1 MNVKRGVREK
11 LKNFL
16 TFSPISDR
24 IGGATQKMEGA
35 NSVAQETVK
44 VGIIGAGGNTR
55 SRHIPGLQAIEGV
68 EIVGVCNRSQ
78 ESSQRVADE
87 FGIPKTYGN
96 WQDAIGDPDTN
107 AIVIGTWPYMH
118 CRATVAALR
127 ADKHVMCEAR
137 MAMNAKEAHIMRMAS
152 RQKTHLIAQIVPSP
166 MTLRVDNTIKR
177 LIAEGYIGD
186 VLAIE
191 ARAGGAFLDSESA
204 LQWRQDFDLSGLN
217 IMSMGI
223 WYEAL
228 MRWVGEATRII
239 AMGKTFVKM
248 RPDAEG
254 VMRAVRIPEHIDV
267 VGDLACG
274 AQLHIQVSTIAGLA
288 GAPEVYVFGSDGT
301 LRFSG
306 NKLYGGQKEDTE
318 LSEIDIPDTEA
329 GGWRVEEEFVNAIRG
344 GEVIT
349 HTDFDTGVK
358 YMEFTEAVTRS
369 MQSGTAITLPLHI

>member
-1 MNVKRGVREK
+1 MA
-11 LKNFL
+11 
-16 TFSPISDR
+16 SDTIR
-24 IGGATQKMEGA
+24 
-35 NSVAQETVK
+35 
-44 VGIIGAGGNTR
+44 VGIIGAGRNTK

-68 EIVGVCNRSQ
+68 KIIGVCNRSQ

-87 FGIPKTYGN
+87 FGIPKIYN
-96 WQDAIGDPDTN
+96 HWQDTIDDKETN

-118 CRATVAALR
+118 CRATVSALM
-127 ADKHVMCEAR
+127 ANKHVMCEAR
-137 MAMNAKEAHIMRMAS
+137 MAMNAREAHAMR
-152 RQKTHLIAQIVPSP
+152 LIARRKPKLTAQIVPSP

-191 ARAGGAFLDSESA
+191 VRAGGTFLDTETPR
-204 LQWRQDFDLSGLN
+204 QWRQDFDLSGLN

-228 MRWVGEATRII
+228 MRWVGEATRIS

-248 RPDAEG
+248 RPDDDH
-254 VMRAVRIPEHIDV
+254 VIRSVRIPEHIDII
-267 VGDLACG
+267 GELACG
-274 AQLHIQVSTIAGLA
+274 AQLHMQISAVTGLA
-288 GAPEVYVFGSDGT
+288 GVPEVFIFGSVGT

-306 NKLYGGQKEDTE
+306 NKLYGGQKADEA
-318 LSEIDIPDTEA
+318 LNEIDIPADEE
-329 GGWRVEEEFVNAIRG
+329 GEWRVEQEFVNAIRG
-344 GEVIT
+344 EETIT

-369 MQSGTAITLPLHI
+369 MSSGNTISLPLQL

>member
-1 MNVKRGVREK
+1 M
-11 LKNFL
+11 
-16 TFSPISDR
+16 
-24 IGGATQKMEGA
+24 
-35 NSVAQETVK
+35 AQETVK

-68 EIVGVCNRSQ
+68 EIIGVCNRSQ

-137 MAMNAKEAHIMRMAS
+137 MAMNAREAHIMRMAS

-166 MTLRVDNTIKR
+166 MTLRADNTIKR
-177 LIAEGYIGD
+177 LIGEGYIGD

-191 ARAGGAFLDSESA
+191 ARAGGAFLDSESP

-228 MRWVGEATRII
+228 MRWVGEATRIM

-248 RPDAEG
+248 RPDADG
-254 VMRAVRIPEHIDV
+254 VMRSVRIPEHIDV

-274 AQLHIQVSTIAGLA
+274 AQLHIQVSTVAGLA

-306 NKLYGGQKEDTE
+306 NKLYGGQKADAE
-318 LSEIDIPDTEA
+318 LNEIDIPDSEA

-344 GEVIT
+344 NEVIT
-349 HTDFDTGVK
+349 HTDFNTGVK

-369 MQSGTAITLPLHI
+369 MQSGAAITLPLQI

>member
-1 MNVKRGVREK
+1 M
-11 LKNFL
+11 
-16 TFSPISDR
+16 
-24 IGGATQKMEGA
+24 
-35 NSVAQETVK
+35 AQETVK

-55 SRHIPGLQAIEGV
+55 SKHIPGLQAIDGV

-87 FGIPKTYGN
+87 FGIPKIYGN
-96 WQDAIGDPDTN
+96 WQEAIRDPDTN

-137 MAMNAKEAHIMRMAS
+137 MAMNAKEAHIMRMVS

-177 LIAEGYIGD
+177 LIAEGYLGD

-191 ARAGGAFLDSESA
+191 ARAGGTFLDSESP

-228 MRWVGEATRII
+228 MRWVGEATRIM

-248 RPDAEG
+248 RVDADG
-254 VMRAVRIPEHIDV
+254 VMRSVRIPEHIDV

-274 AQLHIQVSTIAGLA
+274 AQLHIQVSSVAGLA
-288 GAPEVYVFGSDGT
+288 GAPEVYLFGSDGT

-306 NKLYGGQKEDTE
+306 NKLYGGEKGDTE
-318 LSEIDIPDTEA
+318 LDEIDIPDSEA

-344 GEVIT
+344 DEVIT

-369 MQSGTAITLPLHI
+369 MQSGKAISLPL

>member
-1 MNVKRGVREK
+1 M
-11 LKNFL
+11 
-16 TFSPISDR
+16 
-24 IGGATQKMEGA
+24 
-35 NSVAQETVK
+35 AQETVK

-55 SRHIPGLQAIEGV
+55 SKHIPGLQAIEGV
-68 EIVGVCNRSQ
+68 EIIGVCNRSQ

-87 FGIPKTYGN
+87 FGIPKTYDN

-107 AIVIGTWPYMH
+107 AIGIGTWPYMH

-137 MAMNAKEAHIMRMAS
+137 MAMNAKEAHIMRMVS

-177 LIAEGYIGD
+177 LIAEDYIGD

-191 ARAGGAFLDSESA
+191 ARAGGAFLDSESP

-228 MRWVGEATRII
+228 MRWVGEATRIMAI
-239 AMGKTFVKM
+239 GKTFVKM
-248 RPDAEG
+248 RPDADG
-254 VMRAVRIPEHIDV
+254 VMRSVRIPEHIDV

-274 AQLHIQVSTIAGLA
+274 AQLHIQVSTVAGLA
-288 GAPEVYVFGSDGT
+288 GAPEVYLFGSNGT

-306 NKLYGGQKEDTE
+306 NKLYGGQEGDAELTE
-318 LSEIDIPDTEA
+318 MDIPDAEA

-344 GEVIT
+344 NEVIT

-369 MQSGTAITLPLHI
+369 MQSGTAITLPLQI

>member
-1 MNVKRGVREK
+1 MAQD
-11 LKNFL
+11 
-16 TFSPISDR
+16 TIR
-24 IGGATQKMEGA
+24 I
-35 NSVAQETVK
+35 
-44 VGIIGAGGNTR
+44 GIIGAGGNTK
-55 SRHIPGLQAIEGV
+55 SKHIPGLQAIEGV

-87 FGIPKTYGN
+87 FGISKTYGS
-96 WQDAIGDPDTN
+96 WQDAIADADTS

-118 CRATVAALR
+118 CRATVAALE

-137 MAMNAKEAHIMRMAS
+137 MAMNAREAHIMRAAS

-186 VLAIE
+186 VLAVE
-191 ARAGGAFLDSESA
+191 AHAGGAFLDSEGP

-228 MRWVGEATRII
+228 IRWVGEATRIM

-248 RPDAEG
+248 RPDADG
-254 VMRAVRIPEHIDV
+254 VMRSVRIPEHIDV
-267 VGDLACG
+267 VGDLVCG
-274 AQLHIQVSTIAGLA
+274 AQLHIQVSTVAGLA
-288 GAPEVYVFGSDGT
+288 GAPEVYVFGSNGT

-306 NKLYGGQKEDTE
+306 NRLYGGQKGDTE
-318 LSEIDIPDTEA
+318 LNEIDIPEA
-329 GGWRVEEEFVNAIRG
+329 EVGAWRVEEEFVNAIRG
-344 GEVIT
+344 VEVIT
-349 HTDFDTGVK
+349 HSDFDTGVK

-369 MQSGTAITLPLHI
+369 MQSGAAVPLPLDI

>member
-1 MNVKRGVREK
+1 M
-11 LKNFL
+11 
-16 TFSPISDR
+16 
-24 IGGATQKMEGA
+24 
-35 NSVAQETVK
+35 AQQTVK

-55 SRHIPGLQAIEGV
+55 SKHIPGLQAIEGV

-87 FGIPKTYGN
+87 FGIPKTYDN

-137 MAMNAKEAHIMRMAS
+137 MAMNAREAHIMRMAS

-166 MTLRVDNTIKR
+166 MTLRADNTIKR

-191 ARAGGAFLDSESA
+191 ARAGGAFLDSESP

-228 MRWVGEATRII
+228 MRWVGEATRIM

-254 VMRAVRIPEHIDV
+254 VMRSVRIPEHIDV

-274 AQLHIQVSTIAGLA
+274 AQLHIQVSTVAGLA

-306 NKLYGGQKEDTE
+306 NKLYGGQKGDAE
-318 LSEIDIPDTEA
+318 LNEIDIPDSEA

-344 GEVIT
+344 NEVIT

-358 YMEFTEAVTRS
+358 YMEFTEAVARS
-369 MQSGTAITLPLHI
+369 MQSGTAIPLPLQI

>member
-1 MNVKRGVREK
+1 
-11 LKNFL
+11 
-16 TFSPISDR
+16 
-24 IGGATQKMEGA
+24 
-35 NSVAQETVK
+35 
-44 VGIIGAGGNTR
+44 
-55 SRHIPGLQAIEGV
+55 
-68 EIVGVCNRSQ
+68 
-78 ESSQRVADE
+78 
-87 FGIPKTYGN
+87 
-96 WQDAIGDPDTN
+96 
-107 AIVIGTWPYMH
+107 
-118 CRATVAALR
+118 
-127 ADKHVMCEAR
+127 
-137 MAMNAKEAHIMRMAS
+137 MAMNAKEAHIMRIAS
-152 RQKTHLIAQIVPSP
+152 LQKTHLIAQIVPSP

-191 ARAGGAFLDSESA
+191 ARAGGAFLDSESP

-228 MRWVGEATRII
+228 MRWVGEATRIM

-248 RPDAEG
+248 RSDADG
-254 VMRAVRIPEHIDV
+254 VMRSVRIPEHIDV

-274 AQLHIQVSTIAGLA
+274 AQLHIQVSTVAGLA
-288 GAPEVYVFGSDGT
+288 GAPEVYIFGSNGT

-306 NKLYGGQKEDTE
+306 NKLYGGQKDDAE

-344 GEVIT
+344 NEVIT

-369 MQSGTAITLPLHI
+369 MQSGTAIALPLHI

>member
-1 MNVKRGVREK
+1 M
-11 LKNFL
+11 
-16 TFSPISDR
+16 
-24 IGGATQKMEGA
+24 
-35 NSVAQETVK
+35 AQDTIK
-44 VGIIGAGGNTR
+44 VGVIGAGGNTK

-68 EIVGVCNRSQ
+68 EIVGVCNRSL

-96 WQDAIGDPDTN
+96 WQDAIADADTH

-118 CRATVAALR
+118 CRATIAALE

-137 MAMNAKEAHIMRMAS
+137 MAMNAREAHKMRGVA

-166 MTLRVDNTIKR
+166 MTLRADNTIKR
-177 LIAEGYIGD
+177 LIADGYIGD
-186 VLAIE
+186 VLAVE
-191 ARAGGAFLDSESA
+191 ARAGGAFLDSEA
-204 LQWRQDFDLSGLN
+204 PLQWRQDFDLSGLN

-228 MRWVGEATRII
+228 IRWVGEATRIM

-248 RPDAEG
+248 RPDADG

-267 VGDLACG
+267 VGDLECG
-274 AQLHIQVSTIAGLA
+274 AQLHIQVSNVAGLA
-288 GAPEVYVFGSDGT
+288 GAPEVYVFGSNGT

-306 NKLYGGQKEDTE
+306 NQLYGGQKADTE
-318 LSEIDIPDTEA
+318 LTEIDIPDSEA
-329 GGWRVEEEFVNAIRG
+329 GAWRVEEEFVNAIRG
-344 GEVIT
+344 EEVIT
-349 HTDFDTGVK
+349 HTDFETGVK
-358 YMEFTEAVTRS
+358 YMEFTEAVTLS

>member
-1 MNVKRGVREK
+1 MDN
-11 LKNFL
+11 
-16 TFSPISDR
+16 
-24 IGGATQKMEGA
+24 ATQKMEGA
-35 NSVAQETVK
+35 KEVAQDTIR
-44 VGIIGAGGNTR
+44 VGIIGAGGNTT

-78 ESSQRVADE
+78 ESSQRVADQ

-96 WQDAIGDPDTN
+96 WQDAIADPDTN

-118 CRATVAALR
+118 CRATVAALET
-127 ADKHVMCEAR
+127 DKHVMCEAR
-137 MAMNAKEAHIMRMAS
+137 MAMNAREAHIMREAS

-186 VLAIE
+186 VLAVE
-191 ARAGGAFLDSESA
+191 ARAGGAFLDSEA
-204 LQWRQDFDLSGLN
+204 PLQWRQDFDLSGLN

-228 MRWVGEATRII
+228 IRWIGEATRIM

-248 RPDAEG
+248 RPDADG
-254 VMRAVRIPEHIDV
+254 VMRSVRIPEHIDV

-274 AQLHIQVSTIAGLA
+274 AQLHIQVSNVAGLA
-288 GAPEVYVFGSDGT
+288 GAPEVYVFGSNGT

-306 NKLYGGQKEDTE
+306 NKLYGGQKGDTE
-318 LSEIDIPDTEA
+318 LTEIDIPASEVGA
-329 GGWRVEEEFVNAIRG
+329 WRVEEEFVNAIRG
-344 GEVIT
+344 EEVIT
-349 HTDFDTGVK
+349 HTDFETGVK

-369 MQSGTAITLPLHI
+369 MQSGAAITLPLQI

>member
-1 MNVKRGVREK
+1 MASEKVR
-11 LKNFL
+11 
-16 TFSPISDR
+16 
-24 IGGATQKMEGA
+24 
-35 NSVAQETVK
+35 
-44 VGIIGAGGNTR
+44 VGIIGAGRNTK

-68 EIVGVCNRSQ
+68 EIIGVCNRSQ

-87 FGIPKTYGN
+87 FGIPKIYQH
-96 WQDAIGDPDTN
+96 WQDAIDDNETN

-118 CRATVAALR
+118 CRATVSALMVN
-127 ADKHVMCEAR
+127 KHVMCEAR
-137 MAMNAKEAHIMRMAS
+137 MAMNAREAHAMRLMARRKS
-152 RQKTHLIAQIVPSP
+152 KLTAQIVPSP

-191 ARAGGAFLDSESA
+191 VRAGGTFIETETP

-223 WYEAL
+223 WYEAI
-228 MRWVGEATRII
+228 MRWVGEATRIS
-239 AMGKTFVKM
+239 AMGNTFVKM
-248 RPDAEG
+248 RPDDG
-254 VMRAVRIPEHIDV
+254 IMRSVRIPEHIDV
-267 VGDLACG
+267 IGELSCG
-274 AQLHIQVSTIAGLA
+274 AQLHMQISAVTGLA
-288 GAPEVYVFGSDGT
+288 GVPEVFIFGSLGT

-306 NKLYGGQKEDTE
+306 NKLYGGQKGDEA
-318 LSEIDIPDTEA
+318 LNEIDIPVEEE

-344 GEVIT
+344 GETIT

-369 MQSGTAITLPLHI
+369 MSSGNAISLPLQL

>member
-1 MNVKRGVREK
+1 M
-11 LKNFL
+11 
-16 TFSPISDR
+16 
-24 IGGATQKMEGA
+24 
-35 NSVAQETVK
+35 AQETVK

-68 EIVGVCNRSQ
+68 EIIGVCNRSQ

-96 WQDAIGDPDTN
+96 WQDAIADPDTN

-118 CRATVAALR
+118 CQATVAALR

-137 MAMNAKEAHIMRMAS
+137 MAMNAKEAHIMRMVS

-177 LIAEGYIGD
+177 LIAEGYLGD

-191 ARAGGAFLDSESA
+191 ARAGGAFLDSESS

-228 MRWVGEATRII
+228 MRWVGEATRIL

-248 RPDAEG
+248 RPDADG
-254 VMRAVRIPEHIDV
+254 VMRSVRIPEHIDV

-274 AQLHIQVSTIAGLA
+274 AQLHIQVSSVAGLA
-288 GAPEVYVFGSDGT
+288 GAPEVYIFGSDGT

-306 NKLYGGQKEDTE
+306 NKLYGGQKGDAE
-318 LSEIDIPDTEA
+318 LNEIDIPDSEA

-344 GEVIT
+344 NEVIT

-369 MQSGTAITLPLHI
+369 MQSGTAITLPL

>member
-1 MNVKRGVREK
+1 M
-11 LKNFL
+11 
-16 TFSPISDR
+16 
-24 IGGATQKMEGA
+24 
-35 NSVAQETVK
+35 AQETVK

-55 SRHIPGLQAIEGV
+55 SKHIPGLQAIEDV
-68 EIVGVCNRSQ
+68 EIIGVCNRSQ
-78 ESSQRVADE
+78 ESSQRVADA
-87 FGIPKTYGN
+87 FGIPKIYDN
-96 WQDAIGDPDTN
+96 WQEAIADPDTN

-137 MAMNAKEAHIMRMAS
+137 MAMNAKEAHIMRMVS
-152 RQKTHLIAQIVPSP
+152 RQKTHLTAQIVPSP
-166 MTLRVDNTIKR
+166 MTLRVDKTIKR
-177 LIAEGYIGD
+177 LIAEDYIGD

-191 ARAGGAFLDSESA
+191 ARAGGAFLDSESP

-228 MRWVGEATRII
+228 MRWVGEATRIM

-248 RPDAEG
+248 RPDADG
-254 VMRAVRIPEHIDV
+254 VMRSVRIPEHIDV

-274 AQLHIQVSTIAGLA
+274 AQLHIQVSTVAGLA
-288 GAPEVYVFGSDGT
+288 GAPEVYVFGSNGT

-306 NKLYGGQKEDTE
+306 NKLYGGQKGDAE
-318 LSEIDIPDTEA
+318 LTEIDIPDTEA

-344 GEVIT
+344 NEVIT

>member
-1 MNVKRGVREK
+1 VKETE
-11 LKNFL
+11 NFL
-16 TFSPISDR
+16 TFSPISAKMNT
-24 IGGATQKMEGA
+24 ATQKMEGA
-35 NSVAQETVK
+35 KEVAQDTIR
-44 VGIIGAGGNTR
+44 VGIIGAGGNTT

-87 FGIPKTYGN
+87 FGIPKTYDN

-137 MAMNAKEAHIMRMAS
+137 MAMNAREAHIMRMAS

-166 MTLRVDNTIKR
+166 MTLRADNTIKR

-191 ARAGGAFLDSESA
+191 ARAGGAFLDSESP

-228 MRWVGEATRII
+228 MRWVGEATRIM

-254 VMRAVRIPEHIDV
+254 VMRSVRIPEHIDV

-274 AQLHIQVSTIAGLA
+274 AQLHIQVSTVAGLA
-288 GAPEVYVFGSDGT
+288 GAPEVYVFGSNGT

-306 NKLYGGQKEDTE
+306 NKLYGGQKGDAE
-318 LSEIDIPDTEA
+318 LNEIDIPDSEA

-344 GEVIT
+344 NEVIT

-358 YMEFTEAVTRS
+358 YMEFTEVVARS
-369 MQSGTAITLPLHI
+369 MQSGTAITLPLQI

>member
-1 MNVKRGVREK
+1 M
-11 LKNFL
+11 
-16 TFSPISDR
+16 
-24 IGGATQKMEGA
+24 
-35 NSVAQETVK
+35 AQDTIR

-78 ESSQRVADE
+78 ESSQRVAEE

-96 WQDAIGDPDTN
+96 WQEAIADPDTN

-118 CRATVAALR
+118 CRATVAALE

-137 MAMNAKEAHIMRMAS
+137 MAMNATEAHIMREVS
-152 RQKTHLIAQIVPSP
+152 RQQTHLIAQIVPSP

-191 ARAGGAFLDSESA
+191 ARAGGAFLDSEA
-204 LQWRQDFDLSGLN
+204 PLQWRQDFDLSGLN

-228 MRWVGEATRII
+228 IRWVGEATRIM
-239 AMGKTFVKM
+239 AMGKTFIKM

-254 VMRAVRIPEHIDV
+254 VMRSVRIPEHIDV

-274 AQLHIQVSTIAGLA
+274 AQLHIQVSNVAGLA
-288 GAPEVYVFGSDGT
+288 GAPEVYVFGSNGT

-306 NKLYGGQKEDTE
+306 NRLYGGQKGDTE
-318 LSEIDIPDTEA
+318 LNEIDIPEAEA

-344 GEVIT
+344 EEVIT
-349 HTDFDTGVK
+349 HTDFETGVK

>member
-1 MNVKRGVREK
+1 M
-11 LKNFL
+11 
-16 TFSPISDR
+16 
-24 IGGATQKMEGA
+24 
-35 NSVAQETVK
+35 AQETVK

-55 SRHIPGLQAIEGV
+55 SKHIPGLQAIDGV

-78 ESSQRVADE
+78 ESSQRVADA
-87 FGIPKTYGN
+87 FGIPKIYGN
-96 WQDAIGDPDTN
+96 WQEVITDPDTN

-137 MAMNAKEAHIMRMAS
+137 MAMNAKEAHIMRMVS

-177 LIAEGYIGD
+177 LIAEGYLGD

-191 ARAGGAFLDSESA
+191 ARAGGAFLDSESP

-228 MRWVGEATRII
+228 MRWVGEATRIM
-239 AMGKTFVKM
+239 AVGKTFVKM
-248 RPDAEG
+248 RPDADG
-254 VMRAVRIPEHIDV
+254 VMRSVRIPEHIDV

-274 AQLHIQVSTIAGLA
+274 AQLHIQVSSVAGLA
-288 GAPEVYVFGSDGT
+288 GAPEVYLFGSNGT

-306 NKLYGGQKEDTE
+306 NKLYGGQKGDAE
-318 LSEIDIPDTEA
+318 LSEIDIPDSEA

-344 GEVIT
+344 NEVIT

-369 MQSGTAITLPLHI
+369 MQSGTAITLPL

>member
-1 MNVKRGVREK
+1 M
-11 LKNFL
+11 
-16 TFSPISDR
+16 
-24 IGGATQKMEGA
+24 
-35 NSVAQETVK
+35 AQETIK
-44 VGIIGAGGNTR
+44 VGIIGAGGNTT

-78 ESSQRVADE
+78 ESSQRVADQ
-87 FGIPKTYGN
+87 FGIPKTYDT
-96 WQDAIGDPDTN
+96 WQDAIADPDTN

-118 CRATVAALR
+118 CRATVAALQ

-137 MAMNAKEAHIMRMAS
+137 MAMNAREAHIMRAVS

-177 LIAEGYIGD
+177 LIAEGYLGD
-186 VLAIE
+186 VLAVE
-191 ARAGGAFLDSESA
+191 ARAGGAFLDSEAS

-228 MRWVGEATRII
+228 IRWIGEATRIM

-248 RPDAEG
+248 RPDADG
-254 VMRAVRIPEHIDV
+254 VMRSVRIPEHVDV

-274 AQLHIQVSTIAGLA
+274 AQLHIQVSNVAGLA

-306 NKLYGGQKEDTE
+306 NKLYGGQKGDTE
-318 LSEIDIPDTEA
+318 LTEIDIPESEA

-344 GEVIT
+344 EEVIT
-349 HTDFDTGVK
+349 HTDFETGVK

-369 MQSGTAITLPLHI
+369 MQSGTAVTLPLHI

>member
-1 MNVKRGVREK
+1 M
-11 LKNFL
+11 
-16 TFSPISDR
+16 
-24 IGGATQKMEGA
+24 
-35 NSVAQETVK
+35 AQQTVK

-55 SRHIPGLQAIEGV
+55 SKHIPGLQAIEGV

-87 FGIPKTYGN
+87 FGIPKTYDN

-137 MAMNAKEAHIMRMAS
+137 MAMNAREAHIMRMAS

-166 MTLRVDNTIKR
+166 MTLRADNTIKR

-191 ARAGGAFLDSESA
+191 ARAGGAFLDSESP

-228 MRWVGEATRII
+228 MRWVGEATRIM

-254 VMRAVRIPEHIDV
+254 VMRSVRIPEHIDV

-274 AQLHIQVSTIAGLA
+274 AQLHIQVSTVAGLA

-306 NKLYGGQKEDTE
+306 NKLYGGQKDDAE
-318 LSEIDIPDTEA
+318 LNEIDIPDSEA

-344 GEVIT
+344 NEVIT

-358 YMEFTEAVTRS
+358 YMEFTEAVARS
-369 MQSGTAITLPLHI
+369 MQSGTAITLPLQI

>member
-1 MNVKRGVREK
+1 M
-11 LKNFL
+11 
-16 TFSPISDR
+16 
-24 IGGATQKMEGA
+24 
-35 NSVAQETVK
+35 AQQTVK

-55 SRHIPGLQAIEGV
+55 SKHIPGLQAIEGV
-68 EIVGVCNRSQ
+68 EIIGVCNRSQ

-96 WQDAIGDPDTN
+96 WQEAIGDPDTN

-118 CRATVAALR
+118 CQTTVATLR

-137 MAMNAKEAHIMRMAS
+137 MAMNAKEAHIMRIAS

-191 ARAGGAFLDSESA
+191 ARAGGAFLDSESP

-228 MRWVGEATRII
+228 MRWVGEATRIM
-239 AMGKTFVKM
+239 AMGKTFAKM
-248 RPDAEG
+248 RPDADG
-254 VMRAVRIPEHIDV
+254 VMRSVRIPEHIDV

-274 AQLHIQVSTIAGLA
+274 AQLHIQVSTVAGLA
-288 GAPEVYVFGSDGT
+288 GAPEVYIFGSTGT

-306 NKLYGGQKEDTE
+306 NKLYGGQNGDTE
-318 LSEIDIPDTEA
+318 LTEIDIPDSEA

-344 GEVIT
+344 KEVIT

-369 MQSGTAITLPLHI
+369 MQSGTTIALPLHI

>member
-1 MNVKRGVREK
+1 M
-11 LKNFL
+11 
-16 TFSPISDR
+16 
-24 IGGATQKMEGA
+24 
-35 NSVAQETVK
+35 AQQTVK

-96 WQDAIGDPDTN
+96 WQDAIADPDTN

-137 MAMNAKEAHIMRMAS
+137 MAMNAREAHIMRTAS

-177 LIAEGYIGD
+177 LIAEGYLGD

-191 ARAGGAFLDSESA
+191 ARAGGGFLDNEGP

-228 MRWVGEATRII
+228 MRWVGEATRIMAI
-239 AMGKTFVKM
+239 GKTFVKM
-248 RPDAEG
+248 RPDADG
-254 VMRAVRIPEHIDV
+254 VMRSVRIPEHIDV

-274 AQLHIQVSTIAGLA
+274 AQLHIQVSTVAGLA
-288 GAPEVYVFGSDGT
+288 GAPEVHVFGSNGT

-306 NKLYGGQKEDTE
+306 NKLYGGQKGDAE
-318 LSEIDIPDTEA
+318 LTEIDIPDTEV

-344 GEVIT
+344 NEVIT

>member
-1 MNVKRGVREK
+1 MAQD
-11 LKNFL
+11 
-16 TFSPISDR
+16 TIR
-24 IGGATQKMEGA
+24 I
-35 NSVAQETVK
+35 
-44 VGIIGAGGNTR
+44 GIIGAGGNTK
-55 SRHIPGLQAIEGV
+55 SKHIPGLQAIEGV

-87 FGIPKTYGN
+87 FGISKTYGS
-96 WQDAIGDPDTN
+96 WQDAIADADTS

-118 CRATVAALR
+118 CRATVAALE

-137 MAMNAKEAHIMRMAS
+137 MAMNAREAHIMRAAS

-186 VLAIE
+186 VLAVE
-191 ARAGGAFLDSESA
+191 ARAGGAFLDSEGP

-228 MRWVGEATRII
+228 IRWVGEATRIM

-248 RPDAEG
+248 RPDADG
-254 VMRAVRIPEHIDV
+254 VMRSVRIPEHIDV
-267 VGDLACG
+267 VGDLVCG
-274 AQLHIQVSTIAGLA
+274 AQLHIQVSTVAGLA
-288 GAPEVYVFGSDGT
+288 GAPEVYVFGSNGT

-306 NKLYGGQKEDTE
+306 NRLYGGQKGDTE
-318 LSEIDIPDTEA
+318 LNEIDIPEA
-329 GGWRVEEEFVNAIRG
+329 EVGAWRVEEEFVNAIRG
-344 GEVIT
+344 EEVIT
-349 HTDFDTGVK
+349 HSDFDTGVK

-369 MQSGTAITLPLHI
+369 MQSGAAVPLPLDI

>member
-1 MNVKRGVREK
+1 M
-11 LKNFL
+11 
-16 TFSPISDR
+16 
-24 IGGATQKMEGA
+24 
-35 NSVAQETVK
+35 AQQTVK
-44 VGIIGAGGNTR
+44 AGIIGAGGNTR

-68 EIVGVCNRSQ
+68 EIIGVGNRSQ

-87 FGIPKTYGN
+87 FGIPKTYNN
-96 WQDAIGDPDTN
+96 WQEAIGDPDTN

-137 MAMNAKEAHIMRMAS
+137 MAMNAREAHIMRMAS

-228 MRWVGEATRII
+228 MRWVGEATRIM

-248 RPDAEG
+248 RPDADG
-254 VMRAVRIPEHIDV
+254 VMRSVRIPEHIDV

-274 AQLHIQVSTIAGLA
+274 AQLHIQVSTVAGLA
-288 GAPEVYVFGSDGT
+288 GAPEVYVFGSNGT

-306 NKLYGGQKEDTE
+306 NKLYGGQKGDAE
-318 LSEIDIPDTEA
+318 LTEIDIPDTEA

-344 GEVIT
+344 NEVIT

-369 MQSGTAITLPLHI
+369 MQSGTAISLPLQI